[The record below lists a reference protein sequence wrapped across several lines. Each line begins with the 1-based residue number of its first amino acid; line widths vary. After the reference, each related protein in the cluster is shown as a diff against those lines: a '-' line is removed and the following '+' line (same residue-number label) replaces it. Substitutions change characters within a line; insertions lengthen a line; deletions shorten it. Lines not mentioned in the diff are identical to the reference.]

1 MQETLDTSHGM
12 VPDPLAKKQA
22 SVRLVHIGD
31 MAQSGKFIDAQRHH
45 TDIDISHQCMVI
57 HRRCFLFIR

>member
-31 MAQSGKFIDAQRHH
+31 MAHSGQGNSLMHN
-45 TDIDISHQCMVI
+45 DITPILISAINVW
-57 HRRCFLFIR
+57 